1 MAIYSKTAKEKA
13 ALCFQLQVCISS
25 KKTREKSVATSKF
38 MAATEKDEKQ
48 RRSSRRL
55 GFGAAMVRTSVH
67 LLNRPARIMNFMKKN
82 DDVARKKRRR
92 GYMANIC
99 TTILSCWARLLL
111 LQALR
116 LLSSALLFPL
126 PSLEKR
132 QKKYHFV
139 VHWDLFLGGWKY
151 S

>member
-1 MAIYSKTAKEKA
+1 
-13 ALCFQLQVCISS
+13 
-25 KKTREKSVATSKF
+25 
-38 MAATEKDEKQ
+38 MAATEKDEEKKQ
-48 RRSSRRL
+48 GAQDL
-55 GFGAAMVRTSVH
+55 VFGAMVVVRTSVH
-67 LLNRPARIMNFMKKN
+67 LLNRPAGIMNFMKKN
-82 DDVARKKRRR
+82 DVASRKKRRRR

-139 VHWDLFLGGWKY
+139 VHWDLFF
-151 S
+151 

>member
-1 MAIYSKTAKEKA
+1 
-13 ALCFQLQVCISS
+13 
-25 KKTREKSVATSKF
+25 
-38 MAATEKDEKQ
+38 MAATEKDEEKKQ
-48 RRSSRRL
+48 GAQDL
-55 GFGAAMVRTSVH
+55 VFGAMVVVRTSVH
-67 LLNRPARIMNFMKKN
+67 LLNRPAGIMNFMKKN
-82 DDVARKKRRR
+82 DVASRKKRRRR

-99 TTILSCWARLLL
+99 TTISCWARLLL

-132 QKKYHFV
+132 QKKNII
-139 VHWDLFLGGWKY
+139 